1 MNRNENGGQETAE
14 KEKKMNGNGNNE
26 VLRKFLEA
34 VEHYNSPESS
44 SEKKGATLI
53 IDGAQK
59 GTTEQF
65 LCGISFS
72 PRRLPEE
79 QGTLRL
85 GFSDDNV
92 MGLEKVE
99 MVVCLKDEFRFPL
112 RYYVGYRSWLLDVPC
127 EYSMVLRDHLD
138 CAVDNGA
145 VRIEVRM
152 KKEEA

>member
-1 MNRNENGGQETAE
+1 
-14 KEKKMNGNGNNE
+14 MNGNGNNE

-34 VEHYNSPESS
+34 VENYNCPENS

-72 PRRLPEE
+72 PRKFSEE

-85 GFSDDNV
+85 GFSSDNATE
-92 MGLEKVE
+92 LEKVE
-99 MVVCLKDEFRFPL
+99 LVVCLKNSEFRFSL
-112 RYYVGYRSWLLDVPC
+112 KYAVGYHSWLLDVPC
-127 EYSMVLRDHLD
+127 EYSMVLRNNLD
-138 CAVDNGA
+138 RDVANGA
-145 VRIEVRM
+145 VRIEV
-152 KKEEA
+152 KTKNPSVLEDNGG